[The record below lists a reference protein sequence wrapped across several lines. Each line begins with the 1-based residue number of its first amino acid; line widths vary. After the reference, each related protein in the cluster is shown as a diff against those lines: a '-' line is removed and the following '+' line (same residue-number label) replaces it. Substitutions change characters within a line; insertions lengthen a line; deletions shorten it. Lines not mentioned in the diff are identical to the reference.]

1 MDKFKKKLGI
11 EDKFVITYV
20 GAHGVANHLIQIIDA
35 AEKLSD
41 SNILFQ
47 LIGSGMRKEYLKKEV
62 LKRRIKNIIFR
73 DPVPK
78 SEVFKYIFAS
88 DAGMSV
94 LKKVETF
101 KTEADTER
109 GSINQILTDMRS
121 AEQQVGEAARE
132 IKRTLVTGGGQKQ
145 GAWGQLILEHILENK
160 LQFTK
165 GQEFEVQKS
174 FNTNDGRLI
183 PDVLVHFPDGRDV
196 VIDSKVSLTAWDRY
210 VNSTD
215 EVEKKE
221 ALSDHRISIKNHIDS
236 LAKKNYQSI
245 KDINSLDTVIMFC
258 PNEPSISSLGD
269 ISRNMMDYAI
279 SKKITLVGP
288 SMLYFSLKTVE
299 YFWKTEKQSKNV
311 QNIIDLANK
320 VSSQAV
326 EIYDSAQTAH
336 DSMEKSMEK
345 LDSVM
350 GKIKDGKGSLLS
362 RIIKM
367 VKIGGLSPKKEI
379 PNNVK
384 DEIEEEGDE
393 TKH

>member
-1 MDKFKKKLGI
+1 MDFVDLSVGLFFGI
-11 EDKFVITYV
+11 
-20 GAHGVANHLIQIIDA
+20 
-35 AEKLSD
+35 
-41 SNILFQ
+41 
-47 LIGSGMRKEYLKKEV
+47 LIGSGGMFIYSKLNE
-62 LKRRIKNIIFR
+62 
-73 DPVPK
+73 DK
-78 SEVFKYIFAS
+78 SENKNENDVFGEIKT
-88 DAGMSV
+88 
-94 LKKVETF
+94 LREKVETF

-236 LAKKNYQSI
+236 LAAKNYQKI
-245 KDINSLDTVIMFC
+245 NAINSLDTVIMFC

-288 SMLYFSLKTVE
+288 SMLYFALKTVE

-311 QNIIDLANK
+311 QRIIDLANK
-320 VSSQAV
+320 ISAQSV
-326 EIYDSAQTAH
+326 EIYDSAQSAH
-336 DSMEKSMEK
+336 DSVEKSMEK
-345 LDSVM
+345 LEAVM
-350 GKIKDGKGSLLS
+350 SKIKDGRGSLLS
-362 RIIKM
+362 RILKMIK
-367 VKIGGLSPKKEI
+367 VGGLSPKKEI
-379 PNNVK
+379 PNKVK
-384 DEIEEEGDE
+384 EEVDQDEDDKKDDDE
-393 TKH
+393 DKNN